1 MENDVV
7 RPFGDETMVDIWL
20 QGRFR
25 AITVTKNAIEI
36 YLRASNENAVA
47 LTPRDRQEFV
57 RTHLRRVTG
66 AAARQLRLNPEK
78 TRITIDHGELHLAEP
93 SVAG

>member
-1 MENDVV
+1 
-7 RPFGDETMVDIWL
+7 MVDIWL

-36 YLRASNENAVA
+36 YLRASTENGVA

-57 RTHLRRVTG
+57 RTHLRRVTS
-66 AAARQLRLNPEK
+66 AAARQLRVDPERTK
-78 TRITIDHGELHLAEP
+78 IVIDHGELDPVEQALA
-93 SVAG
+93 S